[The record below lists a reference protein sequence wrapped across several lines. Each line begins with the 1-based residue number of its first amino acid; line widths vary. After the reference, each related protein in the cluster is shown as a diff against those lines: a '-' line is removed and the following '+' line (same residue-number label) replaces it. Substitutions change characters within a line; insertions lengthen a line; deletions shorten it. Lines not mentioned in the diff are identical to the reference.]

1 MGNSYTEQYSDDRI
15 SELEKQVRRLQFGEH
30 QTQILISQLK
40 DEIRQL
46 ERANVELYFDGLRLH
61 KWLIENNWMQHSNG
75 RWYRSKDRHQWPP
88 EEVCTEAELIHKYKR
103 YISTC

>member
-1 MGNSYTEQYSDDRI
+1 MGKTYTPEEVLNLQSQAYQKGLNEGYELHKKETQS
-15 SELEKQVRRLQFGEH
+15 LEK
-30 QTQILISQLK
+30 
-40 DEIRQL
+40 EIRQL
-46 ERANVELYFDGLRLH
+46 ERANVELYFDGLRFH

-88 EEVCTEAELIHKYKR
+88 EEVCTEEELIHKYKR